1 MQHLHEASLSS
12 STLWREP
19 LRAYL
24 GELCSQFG
32 VLEHRHASTN
42 RVQVWGVPTPEPR
55 SIVRPYGSRAH
66 FHTAGCVSTVSHY
79 VSKFRDSSV
88 PRVPDPR
95 ARLHR
100 AGAPARA
107 AARLWHA
114 YKHKQPSVQRT
125 RRSKCTHETRN
136 AENDAH
142 ASEVRRRP
150 KSHVRPLARE
160 SRLDGQ
166 SITTKTRARRAR
178 ART

>member
-12 STLWREP
+12 STLLREP

-107 AARLWHA
+107 AARLWRVARIQTQAAERATHPTQQVHPRNA
-114 YKHKQPSVQRT
+114 QRGK
-125 RRSKCTHETRN
+125 RRSRK
-136 AENDAH
+136 
-142 ASEVRRRP
+142 RRP